1 MAGPVDGAPA
11 DDDADDIEVEIART
25 GLDLLLC
32 SLSKPTIPPCSK
44 NPPVTSVTAVPTVT
58 SAPPDSIVAPVI
70 KTAMPTNVT
79 DPVPTTVPA
88 SEPSTPAAPSPTS
101 PMGTSPS
108 LPQGFEMA
116 SPSSRPV
123 PPASQP
129 AAPEAASPA
138 GRPVPPASHP
148 HAAASASPAARLVQT
163 KLNFLRPSSAPPT
176 APTNVPTPPVLE
188 AAASNQPS
196 VPPEEQYAIA
206 LEREALAA
214 KDAAESLPVFNMI
227 DNTIRRTTG
236 HLEARYVDCGDEF
249 GGGLSPRLSPWLEKH
264 GPEDKREVCIEGSDS
279 DGQACTFTFILH
291 EDKLDDYPG
300 PGHQDA
306 CIDICTEFAEL
317 IVANL
322 LDRLGDLDKLLGVG
336 LFTPDNWPHGRH
348 ERQAKCQEHLE
359 ALITLFRAEECEEI
373 IPGVDKKKAVK
384 EVRLL
389 IPVLSRAPKVE
400 IWRNYKKRKPLNTCN
415 FSRQETDRRRRGKEE
430 AEAGDQANPVDLDEE
445 EDAAGAADGGDDED
459 AMCRGECKLLRS
471 LSGITVRNW
480 DVPIVPSYVGG
491 ECNPLAN
498 TDDDPHFRGADGTRF
513 DFNGIL
519 NRSFCLVSDRRIHIN
534 MGIKGYQP
542 IANLP
547 GTATS
552 LDEESLVAALEAAA
566 NEKKPRHIRQLEQ
579 ERLSVEEL
587 RELERMRANGSLP
600 LTGEVVAALDRE
612 TGRRSGEEGAGGGG
626 EEKEQHS
633 IQYAKHELK
642 ARLLKEKPIRSWI
655 RELQHTSGI
664 HGVLGQTFRA
674 EESRKVRSLRYRL
687 LTRLLREP
695 VEVESE
701 SGRGFLD
708 GRTEDYITS
717 DIRSADC
724 MYAAAWRRGGHESSE
739 GSDIM

>member
-1 MAGPVDGAPA
+1 MAGPVNGAPT

-70 KTAMPTNVT
+70 NTAMPTNVT

-88 SEPSTPAAPSPTS
+88 SEPSTPAAPSPAS

-108 LPQGFEMA
+108 LPPGFEMA

-138 GRPVPPASHP
+138 AVHT
-148 HAAASASPAARLVQT
+148 Q
-163 KLNFLRPSSAPPT
+163 
-176 APTNVPTPPVLE
+176 
-188 AAASNQPS
+188 
-196 VPPEEQYAIA
+196 
-206 LEREALAA
+206 
-214 KDAAESLPVFNMI
+214 
-227 DNTIRRTTG
+227 IRRTTG

-264 GPEDKREVCIEGSDS
+264 GPEYKQEVCIEGSDS
-279 DGQACTFTFILH
+279 DGQACTFRFILH

-322 LDRLGDLDKLLGVG
+322 LDRLGDLDKLSGVG

-373 IPGVDKKKAVK
+373 IP
-384 EVRLL
+384 
-389 IPVLSRAPKVE
+389 VE

-415 FSRQETDRRRRGKEE
+415 FSRQEANRRRRGKEE

-459 AMCRGECKLLRS
+459 AM
-471 LSGITVRNW
+471 W
-480 DVPIVPSYVGG
+480 Y
-491 ECNPLAN
+491 
-498 TDDDPHFRGADGTRF
+498 
-513 DFNGIL
+513 
-519 NRSFCLVSDRRIHIN
+519 
-534 MGIKGYQP
+534 
-542 IANLP
+542 
-547 GTATS
+547 
-552 LDEESLVAALEAAA
+552 
-566 NEKKPRHIRQLEQ
+566 
-579 ERLSVEEL
+579 
-587 RELERMRANGSLP
+587 
-600 LTGEVVAALDRE
+600 
-612 TGRRSGEEGAGGGG
+612 
-626 EEKEQHS
+626 
-633 IQYAKHELK
+633 
-642 ARLLKEKPIRSWI
+642 
-655 RELQHTSGI
+655 
-664 HGVLGQTFRA
+664 
-674 EESRKVRSLRYRL
+674 
-687 LTRLLREP
+687 
-695 VEVESE
+695 
-701 SGRGFLD
+701 
-708 GRTEDYITS
+708 
-717 DIRSADC
+717 
-724 MYAAAWRRGGHESSE
+724 
-739 GSDIM
+739 